1 MFLKLSLLHY
11 KTIAIDLSKQQALA
25 DPKPI
30 QKINFTGNL
39 GEEGTML
46 FLTEAAKE
54 IFWVFHKGYEGII
67 MLFYFNII
75 SA

>member
-1 MFLKLSLLHY
+1 MLHY
-11 KTIAIDLSKQQALA
+11 KMIAIELSKQQALA

-54 IFWVFHKGYEGII
+54 IILGFSQGV
-67 MLFYFNII
+67 
-75 SA
+75 

>member
-1 MFLKLSLLHY
+1 M
-11 KTIAIDLSKQQALA
+11 IAIELSKQQALA

-54 IFWVFHKGYEGII
+54 IIMGFFFFLWGYYNVI
-67 MLFYFNII
+67 LL
-75 SA
+75 

>member
-1 MFLKLSLLHY
+1 M
-11 KTIAIDLSKQQALA
+11 IAIELSKQQALA

-54 IFWVFHKGYEGII
+54 IILGFSQGVWGYYNVI
-67 MLFYFNII
+67 LL
-75 SA
+75 